1 MPIISQTNVHLTE
14 ILKVNLVRIFSL
26 QITDILNAQKLDV
39 NANQEQEKGD
49 LEKSVM
55 ESSER
60 SHNDSADFA
69 ASIHKGTYFEKVAE
83 RKKNWEYFEINHPK
97 AISDQRLQQLK
108 AKYQKRKTE
117 EFEKVKNINTVEE
130 FDEDAVAET
139 SDTVVCDTLPVA
151 NLKLSSTRGAHRS
164 QSVPLFCMEPQ
175 SSTTKMVTSGGEL
188 DLSVDPMT
196 GLCLAARSNEMR
208 KEPSITV
215 EEVTMRKLSSDSDSS
230 GSRRSSRRRSSH
242 LADIAEQSVIP
253 DEKILEVRIDP
264 LTSQV
269 EALEVP
275 R

>member
-1 MPIISQTNVHLTE
+1 M
-14 ILKVNLVRIFSL
+14 
-26 QITDILNAQKLDV
+26 

-49 LEKSVM
+49 LEKSVL
-55 ESSER
+55 ESQS
-60 SHNDSADFA
+60 DSADFS
-69 ASIHKGTYFEKVAE
+69 ASTPKGSYYEKVAQ

-108 AKYQKRKTE
+108 AKYQKRRTE
-117 EFEKVKNINTVEE
+117 EIENMKNIQTVEE
-130 FDEDAVAET
+130 IEEESAEKN
-139 SDTVVCDTLPVA
+139 DVIVCDSLPVA
-151 NLKLSSTRGAHRS
+151 NLTLSSTRGTHRS

-175 SSTTKMVTSGGEL
+175 SSTTKMVTSGGDL

-196 GLCLAARSNEMR
+196 GLCLAARSYDTR
-208 KEPSITV
+208 KDPSVTV

-253 DEKILEVRIDP
+253 EEKILEVRIDP

-269 EALEVP
+269 EALEVA